1 MNYKAILV
9 FDHDAEYLKLV
20 SSFFQLE
27 GYRVVVSRKVS
38 DCLSKLDRQK
48 FSCLVL
54 DGKSSQDLEKII
66 SYTLTSGQPNQNVPI
81 VVTPMSLETEISQS
95 SMSLVQLIL
104 KKPFE
109 MTDLYGTVEKLTRY
123 DY

>member
-1 MNYKAILV
+1 MNSKAILV
-9 FDHDAEYLKLV
+9 FDHDAEFLKLV

-54 DGKSSQDLEKII
+54 DGKSPQDLEKII

-95 SMSLVQLIL
+95 SMSLVQLVL